1 MSKLPLEHKRAN
13 EQTVERELNSAC
25 LIVPE
30 KETKVTEA
38 KMSLAT
44 EEKYT
49 GWATHRTMTE

>member
-1 MSKLPLEHKRAN
+1 MPQLPLEHKGAN
-13 EQTVERELNSAC
+13 EQTVKGELNSAC

-30 KETKVTEA
+30 RKTKVTEA

-49 GWATHRTMTE
+49 QGGQHTEL